1 MVGAIAPKLEELE
14 IARAKRKPTESL
26 DAYDYYLRGMAHFHR
41 RTREAIDEALPL
53 FYKAIELDPEFA
65 SGFGMAGW
73 CLFWRKINGWMVDR
87 TREIAQGER
96 LSRRAIEL
104 GQDDPVALAR
114 AGHAIGHLTGDL
126 DAGIALIDRALM
138 LNPNSATA
146 WMLGGF
152 LHAFAGEPDRA
163 IEHFARAMRLSPLDP
178 EMFRMQTGT
187 AFAHLLA
194 ERYEVAASWAERSV
208 RDLPSFLFAV
218 SIIAASYALAGRVS
232 QAQRAM
238 ARLREL
244 DPTLR
249 ASNLRD
255 WIPLRGANHVERFTD
270 GLRKAGLPE

>member
-1 MVGAIAPKLEELE
+1 
-14 IARAKRKPTESL
+14 
-26 DAYDYYLRGMAHFHR
+26 
-41 RTREAIDEALPL
+41 
-53 FYKAIELDPEFA
+53 
-65 SGFGMAGW
+65 
-73 CLFWRKINGWMVDR
+73 
-87 TREIAQGER
+87 
-96 LSRRAIEL
+96 
-104 GQDDPVALAR
+104 
-114 AGHAIGHLTGDL
+114 
-126 DAGIALIDRALM
+126 M

-187 AFAHLLA
+187 AFAHLAA

-208 RDLPSFLFAV
+208 RDLAELPFRRQHHRSELRACRPRFA
-218 SIIAASYALAGRVS
+218 
-232 QAQRAM
+232 AQRAM